1 MLAKTIAN
9 YGGPKVNGKPV
20 EDPETDVSDYE
31 WNLLTEDSAQAT
43 QTVGR
48 AWVRFPTVAG
58 GTPPFD
64 IPSSTVA
71 HDTAWGSGASSR
83 PTVTKTATGRYTITF
98 PSSQVDGLGVTEI
111 VSFRHVVSCA
121 VLIDNPPDPLDEVNV
136 KVLSRNGNVITVKT
150 IQENVAPPVLADVG
164 NSSGNPFEVQ
174 LALR

>member
-9 YGGPKVNGKPV
+9 YGGPKSNGKPV
-20 EDPETDVSDYE
+20 EDPETDISDDEY
-31 WNLLTEDSAQAT
+31 NLLIEDSAQAT

-58 GTPPFD
+58 GSPPFD
-64 IPSSTVA
+64 IPSTTIV

-98 PSSQVDGLGVTEI
+98 PASQVDGLGETEI
-111 VSFRHVVSCA
+111 VSFRHVLPCA
-121 VLIDNPPDPLDEVNV
+121 VLIDNPPDPADEVNV
-136 KVLSRNGNVITVKT
+136 KVLSLNGNGINIKT